1 MENKY
6 IGLVQNMQS
15 SNTQTINELYNTISE
30 SEAKLHGT
38 EKLNILLR
46 KENEALKYDV
56 DTNCGLLVQELEDKI
71 VCYSNSISYRNVLN
85 I

>member
-15 SNTQTINELYNTISE
+15 SNMETINELNNRISE
-30 SEAKLHGT
+30 SEAKLHRS
-38 EKLNILLR
+38 EQHNILLR

-56 DTNCGLLVQELEDKI
+56 DTNCGLQVQELEKKI
-71 VCYSNSISYRNVLN
+71 VCYSNLISYRNA
-85 I
+85 ISI

>member
-6 IGLVQNMQS
+6 NGLVKNMLS

-30 SEAKLHGT
+30 SEAKLHKS

-56 DTNCGLLVQELEDKI
+56 DTNCGLQVQELEKKI
-71 VCYSNSISYRNVLN
+71 VCHSNSIDYKL
-85 I
+85 

>member
-6 IGLVQNMQS
+6 IDLVQNMQS
-15 SNTQTINELYNTISE
+15 SNTQIINELNTFSE
-30 SEAKLHGT
+30 LEAKLHRS

-56 DTNCGLLVQELEDKI
+56 DINCSLQVQELKKKI
-71 VCYSNSISYRNVLN
+71 VCYSNSISYNN
-85 I
+85 K